1 MQSKELMKG
10 MSENFELSFSSDAL
24 LSRVLFLTSSTTIT
38 IFVEDADKEYEYE
51 EIFEKI
57 FPKELKIDCIFPT
70 GGKPKLEEA
79 FNLFGKC
86 SDYGKTFFLA
96 DGDFDIV
103 LGKTMIVAD
112 NFIYLK
118 RYNIESYLL
127 NEDAILQYMR
137 PRLRKT
143 IEETK
148 SIVKYQ
154 EWINVLAPF
163 YNKLFAL
170 HCTVQKY
177 AAHIENVA
185 RNPGR
190 FLNAD
195 GYPDE
200 TQFEAYKKEIE
211 VEVPDLETK
220 INTTL
225 QELQDAYG
233 SDISAFVCGKYYIH
247 AAKLLFNTKLSKK
260 VNYDEV
266 KACLISGIK
275 VDALAYIKEKL
286 FNYIDN

>member
-1 MQSKELMKG
+1 

-24 LSRVLFLTSSTTIT
+24 LSRVLFLTSSTTLT

-70 GGKPKLEEA
+70 GGKSKLEEA
-79 FNLFGKC
+79 FDLFGKC

-103 LGKTMIVAD
+103 LSKTMIVAD

-177 AAHIENVA
+177 ADHIENVA

-190 FLNAD
+190 FLDTN
-195 GYPDE
+195 GYPNE
-200 TQFEAYKKEIE
+200 TQFDVYKKEIE
-211 VEVPDLETK
+211 AEVPDVEAK
-220 INTTL
+220 INVTL

-247 AAKLLFNTKLSKK
+247 AAKLLLNTKLSKK